1 MAFFWQQD
9 YPLDTL
15 ARKYR
20 VLIVEDERDQAEM
33 LGEFLRLSGPFLTQ
47 WAASLRALW
56 EQLQAQKFDIILLD
70 YKLPDG
76 NGLMALK
83 ELPQRGH
90 QLPVIMITGQGDE
103 RLAVQA
109 MQLGAADYLIKGTED
124 LLRLPS
130 RVQKAIQAHELQTSV
145 ERSLEHIRYQAMLL
159 NNVRDA
165 IVVWN
170 TDGIISYWNPAAE
183 ALFGWRAR
191 ERLGTAVKTHYLDIF
206 QPPIQPPPRDGTSGI
221 EVERQCRTKDG
232 RLIWVSSRVSSLRDF
247 GANGR
252 LIGYMDV
259 SRDITSRRQM
269 EAQIQAAQTRL
280 AQSARLAA
288 IGELASGVAHH
299 INNPLTTII
308 AEAQILLHKLPADHP
323 ARESAEAIEQAG
335 WRVQETVQHLIHFS
349 QPTPSP
355 FESVDVNL
363 TLKNALILVGERL
376 RALGIHLEMHL
387 TDGLPPLRGEARQLG
402 DLWVNLL
409 MLAGGSPD
417 SHPQTIRIRSRQPTS
432 DFILGE
438 IQDDGPPIPPEEMPT
453 LFEPNLL
460 KPAGG
465 RGSGIELSLCQEI
478 VRLHQGRITA
488 HSDPGHGTTFSVYL
502 PVEAHNG

>member
-1 MAFFWQQD
+1 
-9 YPLDTL
+9 
-15 ARKYR
+15 
-20 VLIVEDERDQAEM
+20 M
-33 LGEFLRLSGPFLTQ
+33 LGEFLRLSGPFVTA
-47 WAASLRALW
+47 WAASLQALW
-56 EQLQAQKFDIILLD
+56 EHLHTQKYDLLLLD

-76 NGLMALK
+76 TGLEALE
-83 ELPQRGH
+83 ELPQRGY

-109 MQLGAADYLIKGTED
+109 MQAGAADYLIKGSED

-130 RVQKAIQAHELQTSV
+130 RVQKAIQAHELQCSV

-165 IVVWN
+165 IVVWD
-170 TDGIISYWNPAAE
+170 TQDKISYWNPAAE
-183 ALFGWRAR
+183 ALFGWSTR
-191 ERLGTAVKTHYLDIF
+191 ERLGADVKTHYLNAF
-206 QPPIQPPPRDGTSGI
+206 QPPIQPPPRDGTSGM

-232 RLIWVSSRVSSLRDF
+232 RLIWVSSRVSSLRDY
-247 GANGR
+247 AAAGR

-259 SRDITSRRQM
+259 SRDITSRKQM

-280 AQSARLAA
+280 AQSARLVA

-308 AEAQILLHKLPADHP
+308 AEAQILLQKLPEGHP

-335 WRVQETVQHLIHFS
+335 WRVQRTVQHLIDFS
-349 QPTPSP
+349 QPGAPLA
-355 FESVDVNL
+355 ESLDVNA
-363 TLKNALILVGERL
+363 TIENALTLVGERL
-376 RALGIHLEMHL
+376 RAMGIRLEANL
-387 TDGLPPLRGEARQLG
+387 SPNLPSVRGDRRALG
-402 DLWVNLL
+402 DLWINLL
-409 MLAGGSPD
+409 MLARHGAAQGD
-417 SHPQTIRIRSRQPTS
+417 TRLIRIRSGYNRRG
-432 DFILGE
+432 FVLVE
-438 IQDDGPPIPPEEMPT
+438 VQDDGPSIPPEEMDT

-478 VRLHQGRITA
+478 VRLHQGQITA
-488 HSDPGHGTTFSVYL
+488 QSDPGHGTIFRVYL
-502 PVEAHNG
+502 PVEGNYG